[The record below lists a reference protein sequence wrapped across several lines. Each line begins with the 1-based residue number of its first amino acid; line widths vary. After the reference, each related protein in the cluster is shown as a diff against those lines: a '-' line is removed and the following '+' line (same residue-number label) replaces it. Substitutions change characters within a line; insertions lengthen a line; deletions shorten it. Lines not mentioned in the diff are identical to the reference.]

1 MTKNKTSDQPLLT
14 QCLSKAQVID
24 QENYH
29 A

>member
-1 MTKNKTSDQPLLT
+1 MTKNKAPDQPLLT
-14 QCLSKAQVID
+14 QSLSKTQVVD